1 MSYLAKTGM
10 KSFFFEKF
18 TWHWEISWWGDSR
31 FHNLTIYEKA
41 KLSIFPGTFLK
52 DHFSW
57 DWFTSFTKYS
67 SKTTYQGN
75 FVILFWIV
83 IKSSACKRG
92 FNSAPFGKTKESDNV
107 FSNVEGRSFIQRFKS
122 RGLEIQPC
130 HTHTPYSRVYS
141 PSPGV
146 KRYSEFR
153 TERDNAISLA
163 DWYRGKAQIN
173 FSN

>member
-31 FHNLTIYEKA
+31 FNNLTIYEKA

-52 DHFSW
+52 DYFSW
-57 DWFTSFTKYS
+57 DWFTSSTKYS

-153 TERDNAISLA
+153 TERDNAISFA